1 MKSDGNIV
9 EIRSLFMN
17 QIQLNERVFN
27 RRMALSERSVGVA
40 LFCLYV
46 FISSLANDMV
56 LSSSIGSLTLY
67 LFLGYS
73 VLYILLNKK
82 LKIDRMIKWMLVFI
96 AFCVF
101 TMLYSP
107 EKGFLSNSEFYLLI
121 VNFILILFL
130 SQYDININD
139 IKKISWANVLSGG
152 VLIFILFA
160 RGNLTGFSTSNR
172 FGEDLFGNSNIL
184 ATLLMKSALYAI
196 WLLVYS
202 ENKIIHKIALTLC
215 LVASYYGMFLS
226 GGRKF
231 IIIPA
236 IFLYILLIFKRDS
249 HGRKH
254 LVKYTGVVVAIVI
267 AVYYLIM
274 NVPAFYAVIGERMES
289 LFSFIRTGHSI
300 SGKSAEIRATMIE
313 IGFNRWLDSP
323 IWGYGFDSFKHYNR
337 LMTGHFYYS
346 HNNYIELLYDLGI
359 IGFAIYYWFYW
370 KLFCVAWKGKHN
382 YAPEIRAFVIGIVF
396 SMLVFEYGAVN
407 YTGTAMQIML
417 FFACTMLKEPR
428 YERRYIDE

>member
-1 MKSDGNIV
+1 
-9 EIRSLFMN
+9 MN
-17 QIQLNERVFN
+17 RMQLNEGASN
-27 RRMALSERSVGVA
+27 RRMVLSERSVGVA
-40 LFCLYV
+40 LFCFYI

-56 LSSSIGSLTLY
+56 LPSSIGSLTLY

-82 LKIDRMIKWMLVFI
+82 LKINRIIKWMFVFI

-107 EKGFLSNSEFYLLI
+107 EKGFLSDSEFYLLI

-139 IKKISWANVLSGG
+139 IKKISWANILSGG

-160 RGNLTGFSTSNR
+160 RGDLTGFSTSNR
-172 FGEDLFGNSNIL
+172 FGQDLFGNSNIL
-184 ATLLMKSALYAI
+184 ANLLMKSALYAI

-202 ENKIIHKIALTLC
+202 ENKIIHKMVLTLC

-254 LVKYTGVVVAIVI
+254 LVKYTGVVIAIVI

-313 IGFNRWLDSP
+313 IGFNKWMDSP
-323 IWGYGFDSFKHYNR
+323 IWGYGFDSFKYYNR

-370 KLFCVAWKGKHN
+370 KLFYVAWKGKN
-382 YAPEIRAFVIGIVF
+382 SYTPEIRAFVIGIVF

-407 YTGTAMQIML
+407 YTVTSTQIML
-417 FFACTMLKEPR
+417 FFAYTLLKEPR

>member
-1 MKSDGNIV
+1 
-9 EIRSLFMN
+9 MN
-17 QIQLNERVFN
+17 RMQLNEGASN
-27 RRMALSERSVGVA
+27 RRMVLSERSVGVA
-40 LFCLYV
+40 LFCLYI

-56 LSSSIGSLTLY
+56 FPSSIGSLTLY

-82 LKIDRMIKWMLVFI
+82 LKINRIIKWMLVFI

-107 EKGFLSNSEFYLLI
+107 EKGFLSDSEFYLLI

-139 IKKISWANVLSGG
+139 IKKISWANFLSGG
-152 VLIFILFA
+152 FLIFILFA

-172 FGEDLFGNSNIL
+172 FGQDLFGNSNIL
-184 ATLLMKSALYAI
+184 ANLLMKSALYAI

-202 ENKIIHKIALTLC
+202 ENKIIHKMVLTLC

-236 IFLYILLIFKRDS
+236 IFLYILLFFKRDS
-249 HGRKH
+249 RGRKH
-254 LVKYTGVVVAIVI
+254 LVNYKGVVIAIVI

-313 IGFNRWLDSP
+313 IGFNKWMDSP
-323 IWGYGFDSFKHYNR
+323 IWGYGFDSFKYYNR

-370 KLFCVAWKGKHN
+370 KLFYVAWKGKN
-382 YAPEIRAFVIGIVF
+382 SYTPEIRAFVIGIVF

-407 YTGTAMQIML
+407 YTVTSTQIML
-417 FFACTMLKEPR
+417 FFAYTLLKEPR

>member
-1 MKSDGNIV
+1 
-9 EIRSLFMN
+9 MN
-17 QIQLNERVFN
+17 RMQLNEGASN
-27 RRMALSERSVGVA
+27 RRMVLSERSVGVA
-40 LFCLYV
+40 LFCFYI

-56 LSSSIGSLTLY
+56 LPSSIGSLTLY

-82 LKIDRMIKWMLVFI
+82 LKINRIIKWMLVFI

-107 EKGFLSNSEFYLLI
+107 EKGFLSDSEFYLLI

-139 IKKISWANVLSGG
+139 IKKISWANILSGG

-172 FGEDLFGNSNIL
+172 FGQDLFGNSNIL
-184 ATLLMKSALYAI
+184 ANLLMKSALYAI

-202 ENKIIHKIALTLC
+202 ENKIIHKMVLTLC

-254 LVKYTGVVVAIVI
+254 LVKYTGVVIAIVI

-313 IGFNRWLDSP
+313 IGFNKWMDSP
-323 IWGYGFDSFKHYNR
+323 IWGYGFDSFKYYNR
-337 LMTGHFYYS
+337 LMTGQFYYS

-370 KLFCVAWKGKHN
+370 KLFYVAWKGKN
-382 YAPEIRAFVIGIVF
+382 SYTPEIRAFVIGIVF

-407 YTGTAMQIML
+407 YTVTSTQIML
-417 FFACTMLKEPR
+417 FFAYTLLKEPR

>member
-1 MKSDGNIV
+1 
-9 EIRSLFMN
+9 MN
-17 QIQLNERVFN
+17 RMQLNEGASN
-27 RRMALSERSVGVA
+27 RRMVLSERSVGVA
-40 LFCLYV
+40 LFCLYI

-56 LSSSIGSLTLY
+56 FPSSIGSLTLY

-82 LKIDRMIKWMLVFI
+82 LKINRIIKWMLVFI

-107 EKGFLSNSEFYLLI
+107 EKGFLSDSEFYLLI

-139 IKKISWANVLSGG
+139 IKKISWANILSGG
-152 VLIFILFA
+152 FLIFILFA

-172 FGEDLFGNSNIL
+172 FGQDLFGNSNIL
-184 ATLLMKSALYAI
+184 ANLLMKSALYAI

-202 ENKIIHKIALTLC
+202 ENKIIHKMVLTLC

-236 IFLYILLIFKRDS
+236 IFLYILLFFKRDS
-249 HGRKH
+249 RGRKH
-254 LVKYTGVVVAIVI
+254 LVKYTGVVIAIVI

-313 IGFNRWLDSP
+313 IGFNKWMDSP
-323 IWGYGFDSFKHYNR
+323 IWGYGFDSFKYYNR

-370 KLFCVAWKGKHN
+370 KLFYVAWKGKN
-382 YAPEIRAFVIGIVF
+382 SYTPEIRAFVIGIVF

-407 YTGTAMQIML
+407 YTVTSTQIML
-417 FFACTMLKEPR
+417 FFAYTLLKEPR

>member
-1 MKSDGNIV
+1 
-9 EIRSLFMN
+9 MN
-17 QIQLNERVFN
+17 RMQLNEGASN
-27 RRMALSERSVGVA
+27 RRMVLSERSVGVA
-40 LFCLYV
+40 LFCLYI

-56 LSSSIGSLTLY
+56 FPSSIGSLTLY

-82 LKIDRMIKWMLVFI
+82 LKINRIIKWMLVFI

-107 EKGFLSNSEFYLLI
+107 EKGFLSDSEFYLLI

-130 SQYDININD
+130 SQYYININD
-139 IKKISWANVLSGG
+139 IKKISWANILSGG
-152 VLIFILFA
+152 FLIFILFA

-172 FGEDLFGNSNIL
+172 FGQDLFGNSNIL
-184 ATLLMKSALYAI
+184 ANLLMKSALYAI

-202 ENKIIHKIALTLC
+202 ENKIIHKMVLTLC

-236 IFLYILLIFKRDS
+236 IFLYILLFFKRDS
-249 HGRKH
+249 RGRKH
-254 LVKYTGVVVAIVI
+254 LVKYTGVVIAIVI

-313 IGFNRWLDSP
+313 IGFNKWMDSP
-323 IWGYGFDSFKHYNR
+323 IWGYGFDSFKYYNR

-370 KLFCVAWKGKHN
+370 KLFYVAWKGKN
-382 YAPEIRAFVIGIVF
+382 SYTPEIRAFVIGIVF

-407 YTGTAMQIML
+407 YTVTSTQIML
-417 FFACTMLKEPR
+417 FFAYTLLKEPR

>member
-1 MKSDGNIV
+1 
-9 EIRSLFMN
+9 MN
-17 QIQLNERVFN
+17 RMQLNEGASN
-27 RRMALSERSVGVA
+27 RRMVLSERSVGVA
-40 LFCLYV
+40 LFCLYI

-56 LSSSIGSLTLY
+56 FPGSIGSLTLY

-82 LKIDRMIKWMLVFI
+82 LKINRIIKWMLVFI

-107 EKGFLSNSEFYLLI
+107 EKGFLSDSEFYLLI

-139 IKKISWANVLSGG
+139 IKKISWANILSGG
-152 VLIFILFA
+152 FLIFILFA

-172 FGEDLFGNSNIL
+172 FGQDLFGNSNIL
-184 ATLLMKSALYAI
+184 ANLLMKSALYAI

-202 ENKIIHKIALTLC
+202 ENKIIHKMVLTLC

-236 IFLYILLIFKRDS
+236 IFLYILLFFKRDS
-249 HGRKH
+249 RGRKH
-254 LVKYTGVVVAIVI
+254 LVKYTGVVIAIVI

-313 IGFNRWLDSP
+313 IGFNKWMDSP
-323 IWGYGFDSFKHYNR
+323 IWGYGFDSFKYYNR

-370 KLFCVAWKGKHN
+370 KLFYVAWKGKN
-382 YAPEIRAFVIGIVF
+382 SYTPEIRAFVIGIVF

-407 YTGTAMQIML
+407 YTVTSTQIML
-417 FFACTMLKEPR
+417 FFAYTLLKEPR

>member
-1 MKSDGNIV
+1 
-9 EIRSLFMN
+9 MN
-17 QIQLNERVFN
+17 RIQLNEGVSN
-27 RRMALSERSVGVA
+27 RRMVLSERSVGVA

-56 LSSSIGSLTLY
+56 LSRAIGSLTLY

-82 LKIDRMIKWMLVFI
+82 LKIDRMIKWRLVFI
-96 AFCVF
+96 GFCVF

-107 EKGFLSNSEFYLLI
+107 EKGFLFNSEFYLLI
-121 VNFILILFL
+121 VNLILILFL
-130 SQYDININD
+130 LQYDININD
-139 IKKISWANVLSGG
+139 IKKISWANVLSAG
-152 VLIFILFA
+152 VLVFILFA

-172 FGEDLFGNSNIL
+172 FGQDLFGNSNIL
-184 ATLLMKSALYAI
+184 ATLLMNSALYAI

-202 ENKIIHKIALTLC
+202 ENKIIPKIALTMC
-215 LVASYYGMFLS
+215 LVVSYYGMFLS

-236 IFLYILLIFKRDS
+236 IFLYILLLFKKDS

-254 LVKYTGVVVAIVI
+254 LVKYTGVVI

-289 LFSFIRTGHSI
+289 LFSFIHTGHSI

-370 KLFCVAWKGKHN
+370 NLFYVAWKGKN
-382 YAPEIRAFVIGIVF
+382 SYIPEIRAFVIGTVF

-407 YTGTAMQIML
+407 YTVTATQIML
-417 FFACTMLKEPR
+417 FFACTMLKNLDMKEGT
-428 YERRYIDE
+428 

>member
-1 MKSDGNIV
+1 
-9 EIRSLFMN
+9 MN
-17 QIQLNERVFN
+17 RMQLNEGASN
-27 RRMALSERSVGVA
+27 RRMVLSERSVGVA
-40 LFCLYV
+40 LFCFYI

-56 LSSSIGSLTLY
+56 LPSSIGSLTLY

-82 LKIDRMIKWMLVFI
+82 LKINRIIKWMLVFI

-107 EKGFLSNSEFYLLI
+107 EKGFLSDSEFYLLI

-139 IKKISWANVLSGG
+139 IKKISWANVLSAG

-172 FGEDLFGNSNIL
+172 FGQDLFGNSNIL
-184 ATLLMKSALYAI
+184 ANLLMKSALYAI

-202 ENKIIHKIALTLC
+202 ENKIIHKMVLTLC

-254 LVKYTGVVVAIVI
+254 LVKYTGVVIAIVI

-274 NVPAFYAVIGERMES
+274 NVPTFYAVIGERMES

-313 IGFNRWLDSP
+313 IGFNKWMDSP
-323 IWGYGFDSFKHYNR
+323 IWGYGFDSFKYYNR

-370 KLFCVAWKGKHN
+370 KLFYVAWKGKN
-382 YAPEIRAFVIGIVF
+382 SYTPEIRAFVIGIVF

-407 YTGTAMQIML
+407 YTVTSTQIML
-417 FFACTMLKEPR
+417 FFAYTLLKEPR
-428 YERRYIDE
+428 YEGRYIDE